1 MHKSWKIGLF
11 IMVAIAIVA
20 ATLIMRLRMGDK
32 EPAAPLQWTYKSGGV
47 GTATPAIG
55 PDGTIYVSGDVGLTA
70 LNPDGSVKWQFKAGQ
85 VMGSPAVGEDGT
97 IYIIGSRGLY
107 AVTPSGGA
115 MWEGPRQLM
124 FDDGKLSP
132 VLRGSTA
139 IYVNELGGI
148 SALPFNNLDEYWRT
162 QDLSSCSTCQV
173 VVGGNG
179 AIYLPQSYRGLA
191 AIRSDGS
198 TFWEASAT
206 RGHCTTP
213 AVLADNTVVTGCE
226 KRAVVKFNTDGSEV
240 WEFATTSTV
249 DSSPS
254 VDRDGNIYFGSED
267 GTVYSVNADGHQ
279 RWALVLGGQIKGTP
293 ALAGD
298 GTIYVGSTNRYFYAI
313 RGDGTLKWKAPTS
326 EGVVASAAIAGDGSI
341 YVVDMT
347 GTVYAF
353 RENNGGLM
361 SSAWPKY
368 KHDRRNTG
376 VAE

>member
-1 MHKSWKIGLF
+1 MDKSWRTGLA

-20 ATLIMRLRMGDK
+20 ATFLVRLRSRDK
-32 EPAAPLQWTYKSGGV
+32 EPSAPLQWTFKLGSV
-47 GTATPAIG
+47 GTATPALG
-55 PDGTIYVSGDVGLTA
+55 TDGTVYVSNATGLTA
-70 LNPDGSVKWQFKAGQ
+70 LDRDGTVKWQFKAGQ

-115 MWEGPRQLM
+115 MWEGPRGLM

-132 VLRGSTA
+132 VLRGSTV

-148 SALPFNNLDEYWRT
+148 AALPFNNLDEYWRT
-162 QDLSSCSTCQV
+162 QELSSCSTCQV
-173 VVGGNG
+173 VAGGNG
-179 AIYLPQSYRGLA
+179 SIYLPQSYRGLA
-191 AIRSDGS
+191 AIRTDGS
-198 TFWEASAT
+198 LLWEATAK

-226 KRAVVKFNTDGSEV
+226 KNAAVKLSTDGREV
-240 WEFATTSTV
+240 WVFATTSTV

-254 VDRDGNIYFGSED
+254 IDRDGNIYFGSED
-267 GTVYSVNADGHQ
+267 GTVYCVDADGHQ
-279 RWALVLGGQIKGTP
+279 RWALALGGQIKGTP

-298 GTIYVGSTNRYFYAI
+298 GTIYLGSTNRYFYAI
-313 RGDGTLKWKAPTS
+313 RADGTLKWRAPTS
-326 EGVVASAAIAGDGSI
+326 EGVVASATISADGMI
-341 YVVDMT
+341 YVVDLS
-347 GTVYAF
+347 GTAYAF
-353 RENNGGLM
+353 SEKNGGLM